1 MGARDGWEASL
12 IRPRQCKPT
21 RPSVEPLCSD
31 HGACW
36 DEMHNDLQIMAS
48 TQPNESDFVSSQP
61 QASSS
66 KNGASYNNF
75 LLVSSG

>member
-1 MGARDGWEASL
+1 MGTRESWGASL
-12 IRPRQCKPT
+12 ISPWQHKPMQ
-21 RPSVEPLCSD
+21 PSVEPLGSD
-31 HGACW
+31 HSACW
-36 DEMHNDLQIMAS
+36 DEMHNDLQIMGS
-48 TQPNESDFVSSQP
+48 TQPNESSSVSSQQ